1 MASSPATMYKPRAS
15 QSENKDEG
23 GIITTPGEKA
33 SKTAR
38 ERRERRE
45 QALRERVRDS
55 EQAVAV
61 CRAIRDDENAADA
74 DRLEA
79 IRILKEFT
87 A

>member
-1 MASSPATMYKPRAS
+1 M
-15 QSENKDEG
+15 
-23 GIITTPGEKA
+23 TPGEKA

-55 EQAVAV
+55 EQAIAV
-61 CRAIRDDENAADA
+61 CRAIRDDENAADS

-79 IRILKEFT
+79 IRLLKEFI